1 MRIKLLFIFALL
13 LTAVTGAWA
22 DDSGSCGTDVSYS
35 YVESTHTLTISG
47 TGAMTDYA
55 SSSERPWDSYVE
67 EIETVIIEDGV
78 TSIGDKA
85 FRGCIGLTTVT
96 IGSGVTYIGTDAF
109 YFCTKVE
116 VVYCNADPA
125 KLTWEEDGC
134 DDFKKDG
141 STIINVADA
150 APWIANFTG
159 VVNGTFIDTPY
170 VPLTWNY
177 DADTKTLTFS
187 GTVIPSYGNPEERP
201 WKDYVSEVEKIVIS
215 DGVTSIGSG
224 AFYNC
229 SGLTTVIIPAGVTYI
244 GKDAFYLCPKVEVVY
259 CNANPATLTW
269 DESGCDDFKPDGTT
283 IINVADAAPWIAKF
297 TGKVNGT
304 FIDKPYEPLTW
315 NYDADTK
322 TLTISGTAPIPSYEN
337 SDERPWK
344 DYVEVVENIVIEDGV
359 TSIGVDAFSYCAS
372 LTTVTIPASVTYIGS
387 DAFYDCTKVEVVYCN
402 ADPEELTW
410 EEGSCDDFKKDG
422 STIIHVAD
430 ADPWIAKFTGEVHGI
445 FSDKPYVPLTWNYD
459 AGTKTLTFSGTEAIP
474 SYSDSD
480 DRPWFNDFPEA
491 EKIVIEDGVLG
502 IGRNAFYSYKDLTS
516 VTIPNSVTNIGKY
529 AFEDCTSLTSITI
542 PASVT
547 NISTHIFEYCNNLT
561 TLTVDSENPV
571 YDSRNNCNA
580 IIETSSNTLV
590 AGCVGTTIPTGV
602 TSIGDDAFYGCTG
615 LMSISIP
622 ASVTSI
628 GYYAFEECSSL
639 MSVTVYSQDCT
650 LGNGAFDGC
659 NILETIYVPSDLVDH
674 YKTAW
679 SDYAGIIVGFV
690 GGDCGATVT
699 WKLGSGVLI
708 ISGTGAMADYDDPS
722 AQPWKDYR
730 SSITRVVIE
739 SGVTTIGKKA
749 FAGCTGL
756 TSVTVYAPDCTLG
769 NGAFDGCNNLE
780 AIYVPSDLVD
790 HYKTAE
796 NWSAYA
802 SIIMENIISQGYCGA
817 EGHEEDV
824 TWVLKNTSHN
834 YTLTISGTGAMAD
847 YNDSSE
853 RPWDSYANGI
863 ETIVIEDGV
872 TSIGSSAFYDCASLT
887 TVTIPSSVTSIGN
900 YAFENCSG
908 LTTIT
913 IPASVTSIGYGVFA
927 SCNQLET
934 MMVEAGNKV
943 YDSRNS
949 CNAIIEKESNTLI
962 AGCKNTIIP
971 DDVTNIGNNA
981 FEGCEGLTTVTI
993 PAGVTYI
1000 GPDAFFYCTGIT
1012 DVYCNADPTKLTWD
1026 EVGCDD
1032 FKEDGSTIIHVADAD
1047 PWYTK
1052 FGGVVNGV
1060 FRDPSTIP
1068 LTWNYDSDTKTL
1080 TFSGK
1085 EPIPS
1090 YDLDERPWK
1099 DYVEEVEN
1107 IVINEGVRGIGN
1119 QAFSGFSGLT
1129 TVTIPASVTS
1139 IGKYAF
1145 NYCSGL
1151 TTITIPA
1158 SVKSIGFYAF
1168 NSCTGLTIVTIPAG
1182 VTSIGN
1188 YAFEGCSGLTTVTIG
1203 SGVTYIGYDA
1213 FYQCTAVT
1221 DVYCYADPDALT
1233 WDEDGCDDFMDG
1245 KATKCHVTDA
1255 DTWSAKFGS
1264 DVNVDFEDDLAPK
1277 AETKVAGAEY
1287 WSSYYNTIAHLKAD
1301 DNTTV
1306 YKATLSGTTVT
1317 LTEITDK
1324 VITAGQAVLLKK
1336 TTNDPVELT
1345 PCAAASTDDY
1355 SGNDLEGVDED
1366 TAKEPSFDYYV
1377 LSYKDSKLSF
1387 YKYSG
1392 TTLGA
1397 NKAFFKIPANSSR
1410 EFLDILGEVTGID
1423 GRYKMEDGRS
1433 DVYYDLSGRRVMN
1446 PTKKGI
1452 YIVNGSKVVVK

>member
-1 MRIKLLFIFALL
+1 M
-13 LTAVTGAWA
+13 
-22 DDSGSCGTDVSYS
+22 
-35 YVESTHTLTISG
+35 
-47 TGAMTDYA
+47 
-55 SSSERPWDSYVE
+55 
-67 EIETVIIEDGV
+67 
-78 TSIGDKA
+78 
-85 FRGCIGLTTVT
+85 
-96 IGSGVTYIGTDAF
+96 
-109 YFCTKVE
+109 
-116 VVYCNADPA
+116 
-125 KLTWEEDGC
+125 
-134 DDFKKDG
+134 
-141 STIINVADA
+141 
-150 APWIANFTG
+150 
-159 VVNGTFIDTPY
+159 
-170 VPLTWNY
+170 
-177 DADTKTLTFS
+177 
-187 GTVIPSYGNPEERP
+187 
-201 WKDYVSEVEKIVIS
+201 
-215 DGVTSIGSG
+215 
-224 AFYNC
+224 
-229 SGLTTVIIPAGVTYI
+229 
-244 GKDAFYLCPKVEVVY
+244 
-259 CNANPATLTW
+259 
-269 DESGCDDFKPDGTT
+269 
-283 IINVADAAPWIAKF
+283 
-297 TGKVNGT
+297 
-304 FIDKPYEPLTW
+304 
-315 NYDADTK
+315 
-322 TLTISGTAPIPSYEN
+322 
-337 SDERPWK
+337 
-344 DYVEVVENIVIEDGV
+344 
-359 TSIGVDAFSYCAS
+359 
-372 LTTVTIPASVTYIGS
+372 
-387 DAFYDCTKVEVVYCN
+387 
-402 ADPEELTW
+402 
-410 EEGSCDDFKKDG
+410 
-422 STIIHVAD
+422 
-430 ADPWIAKFTGEVHGI
+430 
-445 FSDKPYVPLTWNYD
+445 
-459 AGTKTLTFSGTEAIP
+459 
-474 SYSDSD
+474 
-480 DRPWFNDFPEA
+480 
-491 EKIVIEDGVLG
+491 
-502 IGRNAFYSYKDLTS
+502 
-516 VTIPNSVTNIGKY
+516 
-529 AFEDCTSLTSITI
+529 
-542 PASVT
+542 
-547 NISTHIFEYCNNLT
+547 
-561 TLTVDSENPV
+561 
-571 YDSRNNCNA
+571 
-580 IIETSSNTLV
+580 
-590 AGCVGTTIPTGV
+590 
-602 TSIGDDAFYGCTG
+602 
-615 LMSISIP
+615 
-622 ASVTSI
+622 
-628 GYYAFEECSSL
+628 
-639 MSVTVYSQDCT
+639 
-650 LGNGAFDGC
+650 
-659 NILETIYVPSDLVDH
+659 PSDLVDH

-679 SDYAGIIVGFV
+679 SV
-690 GGDCGATVT
+690 
-699 WKLGSGVLI
+699 
-708 ISGTGAMADYDDPS
+708 
-722 AQPWKDYR
+722 
-730 SSITRVVIE
+730 
-739 SGVTTIGKKA
+739 
-749 FAGCTGL
+749 
-756 TSVTVYAPDCTLG
+756 
-769 NGAFDGCNNLE
+769 
-780 AIYVPSDLVD
+780 
-790 HYKTAE
+790 
-796 NWSAYA
+796 YA
-802 SIIMENIISQGYCGA
+802 SIIMEKIISQGYCGA

-847 YNDSSE
+847 YDDPSE

-872 TSIGSSAFYDCASLT
+872 TSIGSSAFYDCASQT
-887 TVTIPSSVTSIGN
+887 TVTIPSSVTSIGK

-1068 LTWNYDSDTKTL
+1068 LTWNYDAGTKTL
-1080 TFSGK
+1080 SFSGK

-1119 QAFSGFSGLT
+1119 QAFSGCSGLT

-1158 SVKSIGFYAF
+1158 SVKSIGFCAF
-1168 NSCTGLTIVTIPAG
+1168 NRCTSLTTVTIPAS
-1182 VTSIGN
+1182 VTSIDSR
-1188 YAFEGCSGLTTVTIG
+1188 AFEGCDGLTTVTIG
-1203 SGVTYIGYDA
+1203 SGVNFIGVDA
-1213 FYQCTAVT
+1213 FFNCTAVT

-1233 WDEDGCDDFMDG
+1233 WDEGECDDFMEG
-1245 KATKCHVTDA
+1245 KTTECHVTDA
-1255 DTWSAKFGS
+1255 TEFKEKWSTGDPDV
-1264 DVNVDFEDDLAPK
+1264 DVNVKFVGDLAPK
-1277 AETKVAGAEY
+1277 SETNPAGEEY
-1287 WSSYYNTIAHLKAD
+1287 WSSYYNSIAHLEAD

-1345 PCAAASTDDY
+1345 PCATGSTDDY

-1377 LSYKDSKLSF
+1377 LSYQNSKLSF

-1433 DVYYDLSGRRVMN
+1433 DVYYDLNGRRVMN
-1446 PTKKGI
+1446 PTKKGV

>member
-1 MRIKLLFIFALL
+1 MKVKLLFIFALL

-22 DDSGSCGTDVSYS
+22 DGSGSCGTDVSYS

-47 TGAMTDYA
+47 TGAMTDYDD
-55 SSSERPWDSYVE
+55 SSEQPWNSYVE

-78 TSIGDKA
+78 TSIGDYAFDYCEGLTSVAIPASVTSIGDCAFDYCEGLTSVAIPASVTSIGSDA
-85 FRGCIGLTTVT
+85 FRSCSSLTSVTIPASVTSIGDYAFAYCSNLATMTVETGNTKYDSRNGCNAIIEKESNTLVVGCKGSTIPGDVTSIGENSFLGCDGLTTITIPASVTSIGDYAFAYCSNLATMTVETGNTKYDSRNGCNAIIEKESNTLVVGCKGSTIPDDVTSIGDDAFIGCTGLTSVTIPDDVTSIGNYAFQGCVGLTTVT

-109 YFCTKVE
+109 FNCTKVE
-116 VVYCNADPA
+116 IVYCNADPE
-125 KLTWEEDGC
+125 KLEWVENGC
-134 DDFKKDG
+134 DDFKYDG
-141 STIINVADA
+141 STII
-150 APWIANFTG
+150 
-159 VVNGTFIDTPY
+159 
-170 VPLTWNY
+170 
-177 DADTKTLTFS
+177 K
-187 GTVIPSYGNPEERP
+187 
-201 WKDYVSEVEKIVIS
+201 
-215 DGVTSIGSG
+215 
-224 AFYNC
+224 
-229 SGLTTVIIPAGVTYI
+229 
-244 GKDAFYLCPKVEVVY
+244 
-259 CNANPATLTW
+259 
-269 DESGCDDFKPDGTT
+269 
-283 IINVADAAPWIAKF
+283 VADAAPWIAKF
-297 TGKVNGT
+297 TGKIN
-304 FIDKPYEPLTW
+304 
-315 NYDADTK
+315 
-322 TLTISGTAPIPSYEN
+322 
-337 SDERPWK
+337 
-344 DYVEVVENIVIEDGV
+344 
-359 TSIGVDAFSYCAS
+359 
-372 LTTVTIPASVTYIGS
+372 
-387 DAFYDCTKVEVVYCN
+387 
-402 ADPEELTW
+402 
-410 EEGSCDDFKKDG
+410 
-422 STIIHVAD
+422 
-430 ADPWIAKFTGEVHGI
+430 GI

-459 AGTKTLTFSGTEAIP
+459 AATKTLTFSGTAIP
-474 SYSDSD
+474 SYNDPD
-480 DRPWFNDFPEA
+480 ERPWIAYVA
-491 EKIVIEDGVLG
+491 EVENIVIED
-502 IGRNAFYSYKDLTS
+502 D
-516 VTIPNSVTNIGKY
+516 
-529 AFEDCTSLTSITI
+529 
-542 PASVT
+542 
-547 NISTHIFEYCNNLT
+547 
-561 TLTVDSENPV
+561 
-571 YDSRNNCNA
+571 
-580 IIETSSNTLV
+580 
-590 AGCVGTTIPTGV
+590 V
-602 TSIGDDAFYGCTG
+602 TSIGENAFSDCASLTTVT
-615 LMSISIP
+615 IP

-628 GYYAFEECSSL
+628 GDYAFYYCESL
-639 MSVTVYSQDCT
+639 TTVTIPASVTSIGRSAFYYCESLTSVIVDAPDCT
-650 LGNGAFDGC
+650 LGDYAFDEC
-659 NILETIYVPSDLVDH
+659 NKLEAIYVPSDKVEN
-674 YKTAW
+674 YKAAENWSAYADKITAF
-679 SDYAGIIVGFV
+679 I
-690 GGDCGATVT
+690 GGDCGAEGHETDVT
-699 WKLGSGVLI
+699 WVLKGTSLT
-708 ISGTGAMADYDDPS
+708 ISGTGAMADYAS
-722 AQPWKDYR
+722 SENQPWKDYR
-730 SSITRVVIE
+730 SSITSVIIE
-739 SGVTTIGKKA
+739 SGVTSIGENA
-749 FAGCTGL
+749 FNNCTGL
-756 TSVTVYAPDCTLG
+756 TSVTVDAPDCTLG
-769 NGAFDGCNNLE
+769 NGALEGCSKLE

-790 HYKTAE
+790 HYKTA
-796 NWSAYA
+796 WSAYA
-802 SIIMENIISQGYCGA
+802 DKIMDVKEKIISQGYCGA

-824 TWVLKNTSHN
+824 TWVLKGTSPN

-847 YNDSSE
+847 YDDPSE
-853 RPWDSYANGI
+853 RPWYSYVNGI

-872 TSIGSSAFYDCASLT
+872 TSIGSSAFYDCASQT
-887 TVTIPSSVTSIGN
+887 TVTIPSSVTSIGK

-913 IPASVTSIGYGVFA
+913 IPSSVTSIGYGVFA

-971 DDVTNIGNNA
+971 DDVTKIGNNA

-1080 TFSGK
+1080 SFSGK

-1119 QAFSGFSGLT
+1119 QAFSGCSDLT

-1158 SVKSIGFYAF
+1158 SVKSIGFCAF
-1168 NSCTGLTIVTIPAG
+1168 NSCTGLTTITIPAC
-1182 VTSIGN
+1182 VTTI
-1188 YAFEGCSGLTTVTIG
+1188 YDQAFSGCDGLTTVTIG
-1203 SGVTYIGYDA
+1203 SGVTYIGCDA
-1213 FYQCTAVT
+1213 FYLCTNVT
-1221 DVYCYADPDALT
+1221 DVYCYANPDYLN
-1233 WDEDGCDDFMDG
+1233 WYDSSCDDFMYDG
-1245 KATKCHVTDA
+1245 STKCHVTDA
-1255 DTWSAKFGS
+1255 TKFEQNWSTGDPDN
-1264 DVNVDFEDDLAPK
+1264 DVNVTFEDDLAPE
-1277 AETKVAGAEY
+1277 AVTNVAGAEY
-1287 WSSYYNTIAHLKAD
+1287 WSSYYNSAAHLKAD

-1345 PCAAASTDDY
+1345 PWADASEDDY
-1355 SGNDLEGVDED
+1355 SDNDLEGVDAE
-1366 TAKEPSFDYYV
+1366 TAKESGSDYYV
-1377 LSYKDSKLSF
+1377 LSYQASKLSF

-1392 TTLGA
+1392 ATLGA

-1433 DVYYDLSGRRVMN
+1433 DVYYDLNGRRVMN
-1446 PTKKGI
+1446 PTKGI